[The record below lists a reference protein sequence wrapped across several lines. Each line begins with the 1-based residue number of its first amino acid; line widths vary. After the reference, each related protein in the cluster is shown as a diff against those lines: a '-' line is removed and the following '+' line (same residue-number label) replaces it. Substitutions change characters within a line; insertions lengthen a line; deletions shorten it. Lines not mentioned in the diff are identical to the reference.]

1 MVPSG
6 SYQSLD
12 GPKGASKKH
21 EMYSAR
27 GVVSSTVLRDD
38 DDLIQLD

>member
-1 MVPSG
+1 MWCLRA
-6 SYQSLD
+6 YQSLD

-27 GVVSSTVLRDD
+27 EAVSSTVLRDA
-38 DDLIQLD
+38 DDLMQLD